1 MGLLLL
7 LLFRNEET
15 RVQFIS
21 LILSAWD
28 STTILSDNQDFP
40 PQEI

>member
-40 PQEI
+40 RQEI